1 MGKSENP
8 LVLNC
13 NWKLSAWPQ
22 YSIWVL
28 GVIKVDV
35 LKSPRPQHEEP
46 QMNSTVVVGRR
57 EAGQEGGSGEVTV
70 GRQVPGD
77 RGWSGSCLFWK
88 PTGLDGFWVE
98 RFSDFRKLKKIHP
111 LQETVQ
117 STNTIQVQCNLW
129 TSTLSMEDHG
139 PKSLPARFH
148 HRPSLSTKGMKKELP
163 FVKFC
168 GFRNWDKR
176 WQSLQKS
183 NAKIRCQ
190 R

>member
-1 MGKSENP
+1 MST
-8 LVLNC
+8 
-13 NWKLSAWPQ
+13 AW
-22 YSIWVL
+22 
-28 GVIKVDV
+28 GAADE
-35 LKSPRPQHEEP
+35 QH
-46 QMNSTVVVGRR
+46 SGGGAVGSRMRGRVRR
-57 EAGQEGGSGEVTV
+57 SDGGQA
-70 GRQVPGD
+70 GD

-88 PTGLDGFWVE
+88 PTGLDGFWIE

-129 TSTLSMEDHG
+129 TSTLSTEDQG
-139 PKSLPARFH
+139 PKSLPARFR
-148 HRPSLSTKGMKKELP
+148 HRPSLSIKGMKKELP

-168 GFRNWDKR
+168 GFQNWDKR